1 MKKLVILLSLMMAV
15 SVADAKSY
23 RKHYA
28 AKSSQTVVRTQPS
41 YALYNLDDG
50 IPLALSAH
58 DPTRPIASVTKLMTA
73 LVVVRDGYNLDE
85 LVPVSA
91 GSSLNIRG
99 GMQLTRRELVY
110 LSLVSSDNL
119 ASVTL
124 AQTSPIG
131 YDEFIRRMNATA
143 AELGLKHTH
152 FIDASGLSMNVSN
165 TLEISKLVA
174 TTLDYPIF
182 ADAANM
188 SRYNVTTV
196 INSRPVFID
205 ASATNTFVGRLS
217 LLSAKTGYTRAAGNC
232 VTLALDHVGTR
243 YILVVLGAN
252 NPQHRQQIAMTLI
265 ERINKNTIEPL
276 GVLND

>member
-1 MKKLVILLSLMMAV
+1 MMAV

-23 RKHYA
+23 RKYYT
-28 AKSSQTVVRTQPS
+28 AKPAQTVVRTQLS
-41 YALYNLDDG
+41 YALYNLDDD
-50 IPLALSAH
+50 IPLALSAD

-91 GSSLNIRG
+91 GSSPNIRG

-131 YDEFIRRMNATA
+131 HDEFIRRMNATA

-165 TLEISKLVA
+165 TLEVSKLVA
-174 TTLDYPIF
+174 ATLDYPIF

-188 SRYNVTTV
+188 SSYRITTV
-196 INSRPVFID
+196 VNSRPVFID
-205 ASATNTFVGRLS
+205 TPATNKFVGRLS

-232 VTLALDHVGTR
+232 VTMALDHVGTR

>member
-15 SVADAKSY
+15 GAADAKSY

-28 AKSSQTVVRTQPS
+28 AKPAQTAARTAPS
-41 YALYNLDDG
+41 YLLYNLDDEVF
-50 IPLALSAH
+50 LSFSDE

-85 LVPVSA
+85 LVSVSA
-91 GSSLNIRG
+91 GSSPNIRG
-99 GMQLTRRELVY
+99 GMRLTRRELVY

-131 YDEFIRRMNATA
+131 HDEFIRRMNATA
-143 AELGLKHTH
+143 AELELKHTH

-165 TLEISKLVA
+165 TLGVAKLVA
-174 TTLDYPIF
+174 ETLNYPIF
-182 ADAANM
+182 ADAANT

-196 INSRPVFID
+196 VNSRPVFID
-205 ASATNTFVGRLS
+205 APATNTFVGRLS

-232 VTLALDHVGTR
+232 VTMALDHVGTR

-252 NPQHRQQIAMTLI
+252 NPQHRQQIATTLL
-265 ERINKNTIEPL
+265 ERVNTNTTEPL
-276 GVLND
+276 GVLK